1 MSKRLE
7 NKNIVVTAAGA
18 NAFVAGSAVF
28 NDKQSVAENVRL
40 LRDKI
45 APTFLPYLLKI
56 GRAHV

>member
-1 MSKRLE
+1 ME
-7 NKNIVVTAAGA
+7 GVNVNTVNQVIGAGA

-45 APTFLPYLLKI
+45 ASS
-56 GRAHV
+56 